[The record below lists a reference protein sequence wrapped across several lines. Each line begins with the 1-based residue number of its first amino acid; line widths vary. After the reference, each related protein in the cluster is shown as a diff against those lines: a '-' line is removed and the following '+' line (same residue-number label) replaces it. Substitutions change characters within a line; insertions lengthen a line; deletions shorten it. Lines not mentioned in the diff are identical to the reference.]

1 MSLLRKLAFPISLLY
16 ALVVYLRNQ
25 LFDIGFFTSKEFNTR
40 TICVGNLSVGG
51 TGKTPMIEY
60 LIRCLQTDTKVA
72 VLSRGYKRK
81 SKGYILASEE
91 STVEDLG
98 DESFQIYSKYAQVAV
113 AVDAD
118 RCNGI
123 AQLEK
128 DYKPDVILLDDA
140 FQHRKVKAGLNILLT
155 SYDNLYSDDW
165 YVPTGNLRDGK
176 SQAKRANYIVVTKC
190 PQNLS
195 KEKRKEIKVKLAAG
209 DKQTVLFSYLKYGSE
224 LKSVESNLS
233 FNSLND
239 KPFALVTGIANPKP
253 LVQYLT
259 DMSLSFEHLAFKD
272 HHFFTT
278 EEVQEFNIKNSIVT
292 TEKDFVRL
300 KGKVENLYYLEVS
313 HAFIEDDEAMLKK
326 GLTNFMKQNS

>member
-25 LFDIGFFTSKEFNTR
+25 LFDIGFFKSRSFQTP

-60 LIRCLQTDTKVA
+60 LIRCLREENIVA

-81 SKGYILASEE
+81 SKGYILASEK

-98 DESFQIYSKYAQVAV
+98 DEPYQIHSKYAQVAV

-123 AQLEK
+123 TQLEK
-128 DYKPDVILLDDA
+128 ELKPDVILLDDA
-140 FQHRKVKAGLNILLT
+140 FQHRKVKADLNILLT
-155 SYDNLYSDDW
+155 SYNNLYSDDW
-165 YVPTGNLRDGK
+165 YLPTGNLRDSK
-176 SQAKRANYIVVTKC
+176 SQVKRANYIVVTKC
-190 PQNLS
+190 PQNIS
-195 KEKRKEIKVKLAAG
+195 KEERTTIKAKLAYN
-209 DKQTVLFSYLKYGSE
+209 DNQTVLFSYLKYDSE
-224 LKSVESNLS
+224 LKSAESILS
-233 FNSLND
+233 FNLL
-239 KPFALVTGIANPKP
+239 KGEPFTLVTGIANPMP

-259 DMSLSFEHLAFKD
+259 DKSMSFEHLAFKD

-278 EEVQEFNIKNSIVT
+278 QEIQKFNTKDVIVT

-300 KGKVENLYYLEVS
+300 KGKVDNLYYLEVS
-313 HAFIEDDEAMLKK
+313 HAFIEDDEAKLKK
-326 GLTNFMKQNS
+326 GLANFMKRNS